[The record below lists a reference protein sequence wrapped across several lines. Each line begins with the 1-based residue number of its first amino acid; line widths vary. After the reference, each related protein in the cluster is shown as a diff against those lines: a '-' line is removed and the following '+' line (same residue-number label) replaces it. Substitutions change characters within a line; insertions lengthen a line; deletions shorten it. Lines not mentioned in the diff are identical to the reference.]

1 MMYTKSKSL
10 NILKILKALNI
21 LKILKDKENS
31 FYLTLKIHS

>member
-1 MMYTKSKSL
+1 MMYNKSKSL

-21 LKILKDKENS
+21 LKILKEKENS